1 MALADDRDN
10 RHRSRT
16 GNNFPLPDALPPR
29 RGVELSVE
37 MTSKGSILLRPH
49 CPDPDDPDIIALL
62 DLAAARTG
70 ASWITLDLR
79 IESAARQSYRN
90 GTIDGEGHPI
100 SISADGFEATIRV
113 GSSTEPDDHLA
124 RMLSFSLEKILM
136 CRRYH
141 QQVAL
146 LRGALDTTTSALFLF
161 DRRGNIVYANPR
173 ADQLLSRQTQDGLVV
188 EIGERT
194 GTPLVTFL
202 CSKVDKVVTSQPDDE
217 PWTGTLALSDGS
229 LLACEI
235 LRVEVTYPAMTT
247 GVLALLQ
254 PVPALSK
261 LCLESFCA
269 RHRLSPREED
279 VVTLLLQGLTTVD
292 MADQLGISA
301 HTVRDHL
308 KRLYRKT
315 GARSRSELLSLV
327 STAGAPPTVTSL

>member
-1 MALADDRDN
+1 
-10 RHRSRT
+10 
-16 GNNFPLPDALPPR
+16 
-29 RGVELSVE
+29 
-37 MTSKGSILLRPH
+37 MTSKGSILLRAH
-49 CPDPDDPDIIALL
+49 CPDPDDPDMVALL
-62 DLAAARTG
+62 DYACSRTD
-70 ASWITLDLR
+70 APWATLDLR
-79 IESAARQSYRN
+79 IEPSTCQSYRR
-90 GTIDGEGHPI
+90 GMIEGKGHTIDL
-100 SISADGFEATIRV
+100 SADGFEATLRV
-113 GSSTEPDDHLA
+113 GCTAVPDDQMA

-146 LRGALDTTTSALFLF
+146 LRGALDTTTSAVLLF
-161 DRRGNIVYANPR
+161 DRRGSIVYANPR
-173 ADQLLSRQTQDGLVV
+173 ADLLLSRQTQDGLVV
-188 EIGERT
+188 EVGERT

-202 CSKVDKVVTSQPDDE
+202 CSKADHVTKSQSDDH

-235 LRVEVTYPAMTT
+235 LRVEVQSPVATT

-254 PVPALSK
+254 PVPTLSK

-279 VVTLLLQGLTTVD
+279 VVTLLLEGLTTID
-292 MADQLGISA
+292 MADRLGISA

-327 STAGAPPTVTSL
+327 STAGIPPAVTST

>member
-1 MALADDRDN
+1 
-10 RHRSRT
+10 
-16 GNNFPLPDALPPR
+16 
-29 RGVELSVE
+29 
-37 MTSKGSILLRPH
+37 MTPTGSIPLRPH
-49 CPDPDDPDIIALL
+49 CPDPDDPDIKALL
-62 DLAAARTG
+62 ELASAQVG
-70 ASWITLDLR
+70 APWITLDLQL
-79 IESAARQSYRN
+79 ESTARQNYST
-90 GTIDGEGHPI
+90 GKVDGDGHLINI
-100 SISADGFEATIRV
+100 SSDGFDATLRV
-113 GSSTEPDDHLA
+113 GSTTAPDDELA
-124 RMLSFSLEKILM
+124 HMLSFSLEKILM

-173 ADQLLSRQTQDGLVV
+173 ADRLLSRQTQDGLVV
-188 EIGERT
+188 EIGERA

-202 CSKVDKVVTSQPDDE
+202 CSKVDKVVTSRPDDP

-235 LRVEVTYPAMTT
+235 LRVDVAFPATTT

-269 RHRLSPREED
+269 RHRHSPREQD
-279 VVTLLLQGLTTVD
+279 VVTLRLQGLTTVD
-292 MADQLGISA
+292 MADRLGISA

-327 STAGAPPTVTSL
+327 STAGAPPKVTSL